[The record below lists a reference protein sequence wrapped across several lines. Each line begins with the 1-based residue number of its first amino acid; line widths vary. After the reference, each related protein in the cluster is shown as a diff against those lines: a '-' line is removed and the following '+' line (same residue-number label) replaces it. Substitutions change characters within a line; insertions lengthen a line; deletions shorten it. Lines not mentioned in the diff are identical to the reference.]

1 MEVFEK
7 FDDSIIRAQQKIY
20 YPISEQNFNSINKS
34 TVFKIDGVD
43 SFLNVKQAKFDIR
56 GKLGKSDGTDFAANA
71 TIKLVDNFVAYLFS
85 RIEVRKHGKLL
96 DESENVGRLSTIIGA
111 VTNDYSKENSGFVS
125 KFSGGGNFH
134 IIGFLGD
141 LGLGFFTDVKIPV
154 YKGGFEIT
162 FIRASDN
169 DAIYRWKA
177 NNTADLPGEAKI
189 TIQEFIIRIPSI
201 DYEDFNKCKLVNEL
215 THLSQNNKYRFLFK
229 SYQCIEERNLSGKTI
244 AKDITNNY
252 RFIKNPLFAFIAFQ
266 TNRLDSQTVETQIF
280 DHCSVKNIWL
290 ELNSRRY
297 PEELEDFDFSTQK
310 IALAYEMYTDF
321 KRIFNNNN
329 ISQMMLTPTTF
340 KTCAIYCIDLTR
352 QPQNISENKH
362 NIILHVNF
370 GADVP
375 ANTVCY
381 IVMVSSSDYSYD
393 ILKNNIIENL

>member
-1 MEVFEK
+1 MEVFKK

-20 YPISEQNFNSINKS
+20 YPTSEQNFNSVNKS

-43 SFLNVKQAKFDIR
+43 SFLNVKQARFDIR
-56 GKLGKSDGTDFAANA
+56 GKVVKSDGTAYAAGIA
-71 TIKLVDNFVAYLFS
+71 VKLVDNFVAYLFS

-111 VTNDYSKENSGFVS
+111 VMNDHSKENSGFIS

-134 IIGFLGD
+134 VIGFLGD
-141 LGLGFFTDVKIPV
+141 LGLGFFTDVKVPV
-154 YKGGFEIT
+154 YKGGFDIT
-162 FIRASDN
+162 FIRANDN
-169 DAIYRWKA
+169 DAVYRYKA
-177 NNTADLPGEAKI
+177 DPTTEVPGEAKV

-201 DYEDFNKCKLVNEL
+201 DYEDFNKIKLVNEL

-229 SYQCIEERNLSGKTI
+229 SYQCIEERNLTGKTFT
-244 AKDITNNY
+244 KDITNNY

-266 TNRLDSQTVETQIF
+266 TGRLDSQIAEPQFF

-310 IALAYEMYTDF
+310 TALAYEMYTDF
-321 KRIFNNNN
+321 KRIFNNNDA
-329 ISQMMLTPTTF
+329 SQMMLSPTTF

-352 QPQNISENKH
+352 QPQNTGCI
-362 NIILHVNF
+362 F
-370 GADVP
+370 
-375 ANTVCY
+375 
-381 IVMVSSSDYSYD
+381 
-393 ILKNNIIENL
+393 